1 MSDSP
6 QTPETP
12 ADPRQRRL
20 KEYEDPHYHDEDE
33 VLPSDDVSERDL
45 VPRRGESLCGVRFLA
60 VRITRTKS
68 LSGKV
73 RRRVSNVPDSLQEH
87 FFPMYRPRRLASAVC
102 ALPPGRH
109 PLTPGLL
116 QCV

>member
-33 VLPSDDVSERDL
+33 VLPSDDVSERGSRPPARRKPL
-45 VPRRGESLCGVRFLA
+45 RRPVPRRPHYE
-60 VRITRTKS
+60 
-68 LSGKV
+68 
-73 RRRVSNVPDSLQEH
+73 D
-87 FFPMYRPRRLASAVC
+87 
-102 ALPPGRH
+102 
-109 PLTPGLL
+109 
-116 QCV
+116 